1 MKLTTVLPAI
11 ALTAL
16 AILPAAAQ
24 TPPFADIKVHKQSS
38 INYVSGGVTEDE
50 RKEMARIANK
60 YPMQLLFTREGHPEG
75 ATGVKV
81 TVKDL
86 KGDKLIEAV
95 ADGPYFFF
103 NPPSSRWTMDAEY
116 EGETLSRTVDLIGRR
131 YIVLEFHF
139 GGEKKPN

>member
-1 MKLTTVLPAI
+1 MKLTTILLATALFASVNLPA
-11 ALTAL
+11 T
-16 AILPAAAQ
+16 AQ

-38 INYVSGGVTEDE
+38 INYVSGGVTAEE
-50 RKEMARIANK
+50 RKELARIANK
-60 YPMQLLFTREGHPEG
+60 YPMQLLFTLEGHPEG

-95 ADGPYFFF
+95 AEGPYFFL

-116 EGETLSRTVDLIGRR
+116 EGETISRTVDLIGRR

>member
-1 MKLTTVLPAI
+1 LTVLAN
-11 ALTAL
+11 
-16 AILPAAAQ
+16 LPATAQ
-24 TPPFADIKVHKQSS
+24 TPPFADIKIHKQSS
-38 INYVSGGVTEDE
+38 INYVSGGTTEDE

-60 YPMQLLFTREGHPEG
+60 YPMQLLFTLEGHPEG
-75 ATGVKV
+75 AIGVKV

-116 EGETLSRTVDLIGRR
+116 EGETVSRTVDLIGRR

>member
-1 MKLTTVLPAI
+1 MKLTIFLFAI
-11 ALTAL
+11 AWIAL
-16 AILPAAAQ
+16 ANVPASAQ
-24 TPPFADIKVHKQSS
+24 TPPYADIKVHKQSN

-60 YPMQLLFTREGHPEG
+60 YPMQLMFTLEGHPEG

-95 ADGPYFFF
+95 AEGPYFFL
-103 NPPSSRWTMDAEY
+103 NPPSSRWTMDAEFN
-116 EGETLSRTVDLIGRR
+116 GETVSRTVDLIGRR
-131 YIVLEFHF
+131 YIVLEFKF
-139 GGEKKPN
+139 GTQKSN

>member
-1 MKLTTVLPAI
+1 MKLTIFLFAI
-11 ALTAL
+11 AWIAL
-16 AILPAAAQ
+16 ANVPASAQ
-24 TPPFADIKVHKQSS
+24 TPPYADIKVHKQSN

-60 YPMQLLFTREGHPEG
+60 YPMQLMFTLEGHPEG

-95 ADGPYFFF
+95 AEGPYFFL
-103 NPPSSRWTMDAEY
+103 NPPSSRWTMDAEFN
-116 EGETLSRTVDLIGRR
+116 GETVSRTVDLIGRR
-131 YIVLEFHF
+131 YIVLEFKF
-139 GGEKKPN
+139 GTHKEN